1 MGCNSQNG
9 QQPSNPQPIIKT
21 DTIYITADFRSH
33 NDYYN
38 TGHQVYAIDLL
49 SEGLEYDSV
58 YHIHGT
64 GCNLFLSDIFTL
76 ADSIPAGYYTMDSV
90 AKDMTFLRGM
100 NFEGNITGTYLLQIY
115 EDKIQKII
123 LFTSGSMEVKYIE
136 GDILLDFSLYT
147 VDSTYYHATY
157 QGPAMYR

>member
-1 MGCNSQNG
+1 
-9 QQPSNPQPIIKT
+9 
-21 DTIYITADFRSH
+21 
-33 NDYYN
+33 
-38 TGHQVYAIDLL
+38 
-49 SEGLEYDSV
+49 
-58 YHIHGT
+58 
-64 GCNLFLSDIFTL
+64 
-76 ADSIPAGYYTMDSV
+76 MDSV

-157 QGPAMYR
+157 HGPAMYR